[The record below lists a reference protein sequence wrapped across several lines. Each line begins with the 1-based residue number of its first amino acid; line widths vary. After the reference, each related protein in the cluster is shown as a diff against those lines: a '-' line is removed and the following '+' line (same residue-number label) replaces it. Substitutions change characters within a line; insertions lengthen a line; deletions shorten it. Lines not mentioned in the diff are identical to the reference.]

1 MSEEKNTLA
10 IEDNRED
17 NRLEDA
23 SLVNYEAMSLSEL
36 TKELKELLQTEKTQ
50 AIKKQ
55 VDAIRYE
62 FDKKYDA
69 LVEEKKEEFIADG
82 GELYNFSYEIPVYR
96 EFYTAFNDYREK
108 RNQYY
113 KEIEKTHKE
122 NLAKRRE
129 IIEELKS
136 LLNAEEHLGT
146 TFKQFQQLQERWRR
160 AGAVSNADYEDLWNT
175 YHHHVENFYD
185 FIHLSKDLRDIDFKR
200 NLEEKLKIIERAEAL
215 AQDDVDALIASREL
229 QVLHRVWKEE
239 IGPVDKE
246 HRESIWQRFS
256 ELTKKIHDKRQYYLK
271 NLDKVYEENAV
282 KKQGIIERIK
292 KLGEKEPTT
301 HSAWKQLSKQVED
314 LRQSFLNVGK
324 VPLQQADEVWKSFN
338 IALRAFNKKKNQF
351 YKTLKKEQ
359 QENLTK
365 KLALLEIAKA
375 NQNSTDWETTTELMK
390 NIQREWKEIGSVPL
404 RNTEKIW
411 KEFKRACDTYFS
423 RFAETI
429 QHSKNKESDA
439 LEQKKAFL
447 DKLKEYQL
455 GTDRDKEIATLQ
467 NFVNEWNAIGNTH
480 HSKRTIDI
488 KFHKIIDA
496 LYKKLNFD
504 KQEIELI
511 KYNNKLERLINDD
524 NENSLNNEVIFVRRR
539 IDELKSEIL
548 QLENNLAFFGNID
561 EKNPLVRDVI
571 KNINNQKEAL
581 KTWEN
586 KLRELKHL
594 QKTQLAEASEEKIE
608 EKE

>member
-113 KEIEKTHKE
+113 KEIEKTYKE

-146 TFKQFQQLQERWRR
+146 TFKQFQQLQERWRK

-539 IDELKSEIL
+539 IDELKSEII

>member
-17 NRLEDA
+17 NRLEEA

-113 KEIEKTHKE
+113 KEIEKTYKE

-146 TFKQFQQLQERWRR
+146 TFKQFQQLQERWRK

-271 NLDKVYEENAV
+271 NLDKIYEENAV

-561 EKNPLVRDVI
+561 EKNLLVRDVI

>member
-17 NRLEDA
+17 NRLEEA

-146 TFKQFQQLQERWRR
+146 TFKQFQQLQERWRK

-271 NLDKVYEENAV
+271 NLDKIYEENAV

-292 KLGEKEPTT
+292 KLSEKEPTT

>member
-10 IEDNRED
+10 IEDNR
-17 NRLEDA
+17 LEEA
-23 SLVNYEAMSLSEL
+23 SFVNYEAMSLSEL
-36 TKELKELLQTEKTQ
+36 TKELKELLLTEKTQ

-69 LVEEKKEEFIADG
+69 LVEEKREEFIADG
-82 GELYNFSYEIPVYR
+82 GEPHNFSYEIPIYK
-96 EFYTAFNDYREK
+96 EFYTAFNNYREK

-113 KEIEKTHKE
+113 KEMEKTHKE
-122 NLAKRRE
+122 NLVKRRE
-129 IIEELKS
+129 IIEELKN
-136 LLNAEEHLGT
+136 LINTEEHIGT
-146 TFKQFQQLQERWRR
+146 TFKQFQQLQERWRK

-185 FIHLSKDLRDIDFKR
+185 YIHLSKDLRDIDFKR
-200 NLEEKLKIIERAEAL
+200 NLEEKLKIIQRAEAL
-215 AQDDVDALIASREL
+215 AQDDVDALLASREL
-229 QVLHRVWKEE
+229 QVLHRIWKEE

-246 HRESIWQRFS
+246 HRESIWQHFS

-271 NLDKVYEENAV
+271 NLDKIYEENAL
-282 KKQGIIERIK
+282 KKQSIIERIK

-301 HSAWKQLSKQVED
+301 HNAWKQLSKQVEE
-314 LRQSFLNVGK
+314 LRQNFLNVGK
-324 VPLQQADEVWKSFN
+324 VPLQQADEVWKNFN
-338 IALRAFNKKKNQF
+338 VALRSFNKKKNQF

-365 KLALLEIAKA
+365 KLALVEIAKA

-390 NIQREWKEIGSVPL
+390 NIQKEWKEIGSVPL

-411 KEFKRACDTYFS
+411 KEFKKACDTYFTHL
-423 RFAETI
+423 AEAI
-429 QHSKNKESDA
+429 QHSKNKENNA

-455 GTDRDKEIATLQ
+455 STDRDREIETLQ
-467 NFVNEWNAIGNTH
+467 NFVNEWNALGTTH

-504 KQEIELI
+504 KQEIEII

-524 NENSLNNEVIFVRRR
+524 NENSLNNEVIFVKRR
-539 IDELKSEIL
+539 IEELKSEVL

-594 QKTQLAEASEEKIE
+594 QKTQLAETAEENTE

>member
-10 IEDNRED
+10 IEDNR
-17 NRLEDA
+17 LEEA
-23 SLVNYEAMSLSEL
+23 SFVNYEAMSLSEL
-36 TKELKELLQTEKTQ
+36 TKELKELLLTEKTQ

-55 VDAIRYE
+55 VDDIRYE

-69 LVEEKKEEFIADG
+69 LVEEKREEFIADG
-82 GELYNFSYEIPVYR
+82 GEPHNFAYEIPIYK
-96 EFYTAFNDYREK
+96 EFYTAFNNYREK

-113 KEIEKTHKE
+113 KEMEKTHKE

-129 IIEELKS
+129 IIEELKN
-136 LLNAEEHLGT
+136 LINTEEHIGT
-146 TFKQFQQLQERWRR
+146 TFKQFQQLQERWRK

-185 FIHLSKDLRDIDFKR
+185 YIHLSKDLRDIDFKR
-200 NLEEKLKIIERAEAL
+200 NLEEKLKIIQRAEAL
-215 AQDDVDALIASREL
+215 AQDDVDALLASREL
-229 QVLHRVWKEE
+229 QVLHRIWKEE

-271 NLDKVYEENAV
+271 NLDKIYEENAV
-282 KKQGIIERIK
+282 KKQSIIERIK
-292 KLGEKEPTT
+292 KLGEKEPAT
-301 HSAWKQLSKQVED
+301 HNAWKQLSKQVEE
-314 LRQSFLNVGK
+314 LRQNFLNVGK

-338 IALRAFNKKKNQF
+338 VALRSFNKKKNQF
-351 YKTLKKEQ
+351 YKILKKEQ

-365 KLALLEIAKA
+365 KLALVEIAKA

-390 NIQREWKEIGSVPL
+390 NIQKEWKEIGSVHL

-411 KEFKRACDTYFS
+411 KEFKKACDTYFAH
-423 RFAETI
+423 FAEAI
-429 QHSKNKESDA
+429 QHSKNKENNA

-455 GTDRDKEIATLQ
+455 STDRDKEIETLQ
-467 NFVNEWNAIGNTH
+467 NFVNEWNALGATH

-504 KQEIELI
+504 KQEIEII

-524 NENSLNNEVIFVRRR
+524 NENSLNNEVIFVKRR
-539 IDELKSEIL
+539 IEELKSEVL
-548 QLENNLAFFGNID
+548 RLENNLAFFGNID

-594 QKTQLAEASEEKIE
+594 QKAQLVETAEENTE

>member
-271 NLDKVYEENAV
+271 NLDKIYEENAV

>member
-146 TFKQFQQLQERWRR
+146 TFKQFQQLQERWRK

-246 HRESIWQRFS
+246 LRESIWQRFS

-338 IALRAFNKKKNQF
+338 IVLRAFNKKKNQF

-411 KEFKRACDTYFS
+411 KEFKRA
-423 RFAETI
+423 
-429 QHSKNKESDA
+429 
-439 LEQKKAFL
+439 
-447 DKLKEYQL
+447 
-455 GTDRDKEIATLQ
+455 
-467 NFVNEWNAIGNTH
+467 
-480 HSKRTIDI
+480 
-488 KFHKIIDA
+488 
-496 LYKKLNFD
+496 
-504 KQEIELI
+504 
-511 KYNNKLERLINDD
+511 
-524 NENSLNNEVIFVRRR
+524 
-539 IDELKSEIL
+539 
-548 QLENNLAFFGNID
+548 
-561 EKNPLVRDVI
+561 
-571 KNINNQKEAL
+571 
-581 KTWEN
+581 
-586 KLRELKHL
+586 
-594 QKTQLAEASEEKIE
+594 
-608 EKE
+608 

>member
-113 KEIEKTHKE
+113 KEIEKTYKE

-146 TFKQFQQLQERWRR
+146 TFKQFQQLQERWRK

-271 NLDKVYEENAV
+271 NLDKIYEENAV

-439 LEQKKAFL
+439 LQQKKAFL

>member
-10 IEDNRED
+10 IEDNR
-17 NRLEDA
+17 LEEA
-23 SLVNYEAMSLSEL
+23 SFVNYEAMSLSEL
-36 TKELKELLQTEKTQ
+36 TKELKELLLTEKTQ

-69 LVEEKKEEFIADG
+69 LVEEKREEFIADG
-82 GELYNFSYEIPVYR
+82 GEPHNFSYEIPIYK
-96 EFYTAFNDYREK
+96 EFYTAFNNYREK

-113 KEIEKTHKE
+113 KEMEKTHKE
-122 NLAKRRE
+122 NLVKRRE
-129 IIEELKS
+129 IIEELKN
-136 LLNAEEHLGT
+136 LINTEEHIGT
-146 TFKQFQQLQERWRR
+146 TFKQFQQLQERWRK

-185 FIHLSKDLRDIDFKR
+185 YIHLSKDLRDIDFKR
-200 NLEEKLKIIERAEAL
+200 NLEEKLKIIQRAEAL
-215 AQDDVDALIASREL
+215 AQDDVDALLASREL
-229 QVLHRVWKEE
+229 QVLHRIWKEE

-246 HRESIWQRFS
+246 HRESLWQRFS

-271 NLDKVYEENAV
+271 NLDKIYEENAV
-282 KKQGIIERIK
+282 KKQSIIERIK

-301 HSAWKQLSKQVED
+301 HNAWKQLSKQVEE
-314 LRQSFLNVGK
+314 LRQNFLNVGK

-338 IALRAFNKKKNQF
+338 VALRSFNKKKNQF
-351 YKTLKKEQ
+351 YKVLKKEQ

-365 KLALLEIAKA
+365 KLALVEIAKA

-390 NIQREWKEIGSVPL
+390 NIQKEWKEIGSVPL

-411 KEFKRACDTYFS
+411 KEFKKACDTYFTHL
-423 RFAETI
+423 AEAI
-429 QHSKNKESDA
+429 QHSKNKENNA

-455 GTDRDKEIATLQ
+455 STDRDREIETLQ
-467 NFVNEWNAIGNTH
+467 NFVNEWNALGTTH

-504 KQEIELI
+504 KQEIEII

-524 NENSLNNEVIFVRRR
+524 NENSLNNEVIFVKRR
-539 IDELKSEIL
+539 IEELKSEVL

-594 QKTQLAEASEEKIE
+594 QKTQLAETAEENTE

>member
-146 TFKQFQQLQERWRR
+146 TFKQFQQLQERWRK

-229 QVLHRVWKEE
+229 QVLHRIWKEE

-271 NLDKVYEENAV
+271 NLDKIYEENAV

>member
-113 KEIEKTHKE
+113 KEIEKTYKE

-146 TFKQFQQLQERWRR
+146 TFKQFQQLQERWRK

-271 NLDKVYEENAV
+271 NLDKIYEENAV

-292 KLGEKEPTT
+292 KLSEKEPTT

>member
-113 KEIEKTHKE
+113 KEIEQTHKE
-122 NLAKRRE
+122 NLAQRRE

-146 TFKQFQQLQERWRR
+146 TFKQFQQLQERWRK

-271 NLDKVYEENAV
+271 NLDKIYEENAV

>member
-146 TFKQFQQLQERWRR
+146 TFKQFQQLQERWRK

-229 QVLHRVWKEE
+229 QVLHRIWKEE

-455 GTDRDKEIATLQ
+455 GTDRGKEIATLQ

>member
-146 TFKQFQQLQERWRR
+146 TFKQFQQLQERWRK

-215 AQDDVDALIASREL
+215 AQDEVDALIASREL

-271 NLDKVYEENAV
+271 NLDKIYEENAV

>member
-82 GELYNFSYEIPVYR
+82 GELYNFSYEIPVYG

-146 TFKQFQQLQERWRR
+146 TFKQFQQLQERWRK

-271 NLDKVYEENAV
+271 NLDKIYEENAV

>member
-146 TFKQFQQLQERWRR
+146 TFKQFQQLQERWRK

-200 NLEEKLKIIERAEAL
+200 NLEEKLKIIERAEVL

-271 NLDKVYEENAV
+271 NLDKIYEENAV

-455 GTDRDKEIATLQ
+455 GTDRDKEIAILQ

>member
-10 IEDNRED
+10 IEDNR
-17 NRLEDA
+17 LEEA
-23 SLVNYEAMSLSEL
+23 SFVNYEAMSLSEL
-36 TKELKELLQTEKTQ
+36 TKELKELLLTEKTQ

-55 VDAIRYE
+55 VDDIRYE

-69 LVEEKKEEFIADG
+69 LVEEKREEFIADG
-82 GELYNFSYEIPVYR
+82 GEPHNFAYEIPIYK
-96 EFYTAFNDYREK
+96 EFYTAFNNYREK

-113 KEIEKTHKE
+113 KEMEKTHKE
-122 NLAKRRE
+122 NLVKRRE
-129 IIEELKS
+129 IIEELKN
-136 LLNAEEHLGT
+136 LINTEEHIGT
-146 TFKQFQQLQERWRR
+146 TFKQFQQLQERWRK

-185 FIHLSKDLRDIDFKR
+185 YIHLSKDLRDIDFKR
-200 NLEEKLKIIERAEAL
+200 NLEEKLKIIQRAEAL
-215 AQDDVDALIASREL
+215 AQDDVDALLASREL
-229 QVLHRVWKEE
+229 QVLHRIWKEE

-271 NLDKVYEENAV
+271 NLDKIYEENAV
-282 KKQGIIERIK
+282 KKQSIIERIK
-292 KLGEKEPTT
+292 KLGEKEPAT
-301 HSAWKQLSKQVED
+301 HNAWKQLSKQVEE
-314 LRQSFLNVGK
+314 LRQNFLNVGK

-338 IALRAFNKKKNQF
+338 VALRSFNKKKNQF
-351 YKTLKKEQ
+351 YKVLKKEQ

-365 KLALLEIAKA
+365 KLALVEIAKA

-390 NIQREWKEIGSVPL
+390 NIQKEWKEIGSVPL

-411 KEFKRACDTYFS
+411 KEFKKACDTYFTHL
-423 RFAETI
+423 AEAI
-429 QHSKNKESDA
+429 QHSKNKENNA

-455 GTDRDKEIATLQ
+455 STDRDREIETLQ
-467 NFVNEWNAIGNTH
+467 NFVNEWNALGTTH

-504 KQEIELI
+504 KQEIEII

-524 NENSLNNEVIFVRRR
+524 NENSLNNEVIFVKRR
-539 IDELKSEIL
+539 IEELKSEVL

-594 QKTQLAEASEEKIE
+594 QKTQLAETAEENTE

>member
-17 NRLEDA
+17 NRLEEA
-23 SLVNYEAMSLSEL
+23 SLVNYEAMSLNEL

-146 TFKQFQQLQERWRR
+146 TFKQFQQLQERWCK

-271 NLDKVYEENAV
+271 NLDKIYEENAV

-594 QKTQLAEASEEKIE
+594 QKTQLAEASEEKE
-608 EKE
+608 

>member
-50 AIKKQ
+50 TIKKQ

-146 TFKQFQQLQERWRR
+146 TFKQFQQLQERWRK

-271 NLDKVYEENAV
+271 NLDKIYEENAV

>member
-129 IIEELKS
+129 IIKELKS

-146 TFKQFQQLQERWRR
+146 TFKQFQQLQERWRK

-271 NLDKVYEENAV
+271 NLDKIYEENAV

-292 KLGEKEPTT
+292 KLSEKEPTT

-539 IDELKSEIL
+539 IDELKSEII

>member
-10 IEDNRED
+10 IEDNR
-17 NRLEDA
+17 LEEA
-23 SLVNYEAMSLSEL
+23 SFVNYEAMSLSEL
-36 TKELKELLQTEKTQ
+36 TKELKELLLTEKTQ

-69 LVEEKKEEFIADG
+69 LVEEKREEFIADG
-82 GELYNFSYEIPVYR
+82 GEPHNFSYEIPIYK
-96 EFYTAFNDYREK
+96 EFYTAFNNYREK

-113 KEIEKTHKE
+113 KEMEKTHKE
-122 NLAKRRE
+122 NLVKRRE
-129 IIEELKS
+129 IIEELKN
-136 LLNAEEHLGT
+136 LINTEEHIGT
-146 TFKQFQQLQERWRR
+146 TFKQFQQLQERWRK

-185 FIHLSKDLRDIDFKR
+185 YIHLSKDLRDIDFKR
-200 NLEEKLKIIERAEAL
+200 NLEEKLKIIQRAEAL
-215 AQDDVDALIASREL
+215 AQDDVDALLASREL
-229 QVLHRVWKEE
+229 QVLHRIWKEE

-246 HRESIWQRFS
+246 HRESLWQRFS

-271 NLDKVYEENAV
+271 NLDKIYEENAV
-282 KKQGIIERIK
+282 KKQSIIERIK

-301 HSAWKQLSKQVED
+301 HNAWKQLSKQVEE
-314 LRQSFLNVGK
+314 LRQNFLNVGK

-338 IALRAFNKKKNQF
+338 VALRSFNKKKNQF
-351 YKTLKKEQ
+351 YKVLKKEQ

-365 KLALLEIAKA
+365 KLALVEIAKA

-390 NIQREWKEIGSVPL
+390 NIQKEWKEIGSVPL

-411 KEFKRACDTYFS
+411 KEFKKACDTYFTHL
-423 RFAETI
+423 AEAI
-429 QHSKNKESDA
+429 QHSKNKENNA

-455 GTDRDKEIATLQ
+455 STDRDKEIETLQ
-467 NFVNEWNAIGNTH
+467 NFVNEWNALGATH

-504 KQEIELI
+504 KQEIEII

-524 NENSLNNEVIFVRRR
+524 NENSLNNEVIFVKRR
-539 IDELKSEIL
+539 IEELKSEVL

-594 QKTQLAEASEEKIE
+594 QKTQLAETAEENTE

>member
-146 TFKQFQQLQERWRR
+146 TFKQFQQLQERWRK

-215 AQDDVDALIASREL
+215 AQDEVDALIASREL

-271 NLDKVYEENAV
+271 NLDKIYEENAV

-324 VPLQQADEVWKSFN
+324 VPLQQADQVWKSFN

>member
-82 GELYNFSYEIPVYR
+82 GELYNFSYEIPAYR

-146 TFKQFQQLQERWRR
+146 TFKQFQQLQERWRK

-271 NLDKVYEENAV
+271 NLDKIYEENAV

>member
-10 IEDNRED
+10 IEDNR
-17 NRLEDA
+17 LEEA
-23 SLVNYEAMSLSEL
+23 SFVNYEAMSLSEL
-36 TKELKELLQTEKTQ
+36 TKELKELLLTEKTQ

-69 LVEEKKEEFIADG
+69 LVEEKREEFIADE
-82 GELYNFSYEIPVYR
+82 GEPHNFSYEIPIYK
-96 EFYTAFNDYREK
+96 EFYTAFNNYREK

-113 KEIEKTHKE
+113 KEMEKTHKE

-129 IIEELKS
+129 IIEELKN
-136 LLNAEEHLGT
+136 LINTEEHIGT
-146 TFKQFQQLQERWRR
+146 TFKQFQQLQERWRK

-185 FIHLSKDLRDIDFKR
+185 YIHLSKDLRDIDFKR
-200 NLEEKLKIIERAEAL
+200 NLEEKLKIIQRAEAL
-215 AQDDVDALIASREL
+215 AQDDVDALLASREL
-229 QVLHRVWKEE
+229 QVLHRIWKEE

-246 HRESIWQRFS
+246 RRESIWQRFS

-271 NLDKVYEENAV
+271 NLDKIYEENAV
-282 KKQGIIERIK
+282 KKQSIIERIK

-301 HSAWKQLSKQVED
+301 HNAWKQLSKQVEE
-314 LRQSFLNVGK
+314 LRQNFLNVGK

-338 IALRAFNKKKNQF
+338 VALRSFNKKKNQF
-351 YKTLKKEQ
+351 YKVLKKEQ

-365 KLALLEIAKA
+365 KLALVEIAKA

-390 NIQREWKEIGSVPL
+390 NIQKEWKEIGSVPL

-411 KEFKRACDTYFS
+411 KEFKKACDTYFTHL
-423 RFAETI
+423 AEAI
-429 QHSKNKESDA
+429 QHSKNKENNA

-455 GTDRDKEIATLQ
+455 STDRDREIETLQ
-467 NFVNEWNAIGNTH
+467 NFVNEWNALGTTH

-504 KQEIELI
+504 KQEIEII

-524 NENSLNNEVIFVRRR
+524 NENSLNNEVIFVKRR
-539 IDELKSEIL
+539 IEELKSEVL

-594 QKTQLAEASEEKIE
+594 QKTQLAETAEENTE

>member
-146 TFKQFQQLQERWRR
+146 TFKQFQQLQERWRK

-246 HRESIWQRFS
+246 LRESIWQRFS

-338 IALRAFNKKKNQF
+338 IVLRAFNKKKNQF

-524 NENSLNNEVIFVRRR
+524 NENSLNNEVIFVKRR

>member
-113 KEIEKTHKE
+113 KEVEKTHKE

-146 TFKQFQQLQERWRR
+146 TFKQFQQLQERWRK

-271 NLDKVYEENAV
+271 NLDKIYEENAV

>member
-271 NLDKVYEENAV
+271 NLDKIYEENAV

-390 NIQREWKEIGSVPL
+390 DIQREWKEIGSVPL

>member
-10 IEDNRED
+10 IEDNHED

-146 TFKQFQQLQERWRR
+146 TFKQFQQLQERWRK

-271 NLDKVYEENAV
+271 NLDKIYEENAV

>member
-146 TFKQFQQLQERWRR
+146 TFKQFQQLQERWRK

-439 LEQKKAFL
+439 LEQKKVFL

>member
-146 TFKQFQQLQERWRR
+146 TFKQFQQLQERWRK

-271 NLDKVYEENAV
+271 NLDKIYEENAV

-467 NFVNEWNAIGNTH
+467 SFVNEWNAIGNTH

>member
-17 NRLEDA
+17 NRLEEA

-146 TFKQFQQLQERWRR
+146 TFKQFQQLQERWRK

-200 NLEEKLKIIERAEAL
+200 NLEEKLKIIERVEAL

-271 NLDKVYEENAV
+271 NLDKIYEENAV

-429 QHSKNKESDA
+429 QYSKNKESDA

>member
-146 TFKQFQQLQERWRR
+146 TFKQFQQLQERWRK

-229 QVLHRVWKEE
+229 QVLHRIWKEE

-271 NLDKVYEENAV
+271 NLDKIYEENAV

-539 IDELKSEIL
+539 IEELKSEIL